1 MVLHLTKSNDAA
13 VNESEGKD
21 SQHQIQPEADMHAAL
36 GYNPYEPHQE
46 ADNDKRITERTEQ
59 SYPLAPAAITDE
71 IESGIGHEIFDRCI
85 EENVHH
91 GTDCIALGT
100 DIKCHLQD
108 EMEGQCKHS
117 STHQPSRYLIAMV
130 GPTYLKAG
138 QYQK

>member
-21 SQHQIQPEADMHAAL
+21 SQHQIQPETDMHAAL

-85 EENVHH
+85 KRMF
-91 GTDCIALGT
+91 TTAPIASLLAR
-100 DIKCHLQD
+100 ISNAI
-108 EMEGQCKHS
+108 CKTKWKVS
-117 STHQPSRYLIAMV
+117 ASIA
-130 GPTYLKAG
+130 PHISHRDTS
-138 QYQK
+138 